1 MSDIINGRINSLLVR
16 IDTLTEQV
24 AELKTEQELRVRN
37 HGGRERLLGFR
48 ACQYLVAATQA
59 LDAVRAQ
66 LFTDATVN
74 YNGPAGEAATEQNE
88 EWLCMRFHDAAG
100 NLGLTFEDAADAV
113 LQAAEDHCD
122 VAQNALNEAL
132 LWAVAS

>member
-37 HGGRERLLGFR
+37 RGGRERLNGYR
-48 ACQYLVAATQA
+48 ACQALVAVTHAVDT
-59 LDAVRAQ
+59 VRAL
-66 LFTDATVN
+66 LFTDPDVN
-74 YNGPAGEAATEQNE
+74 YNGPAGEVATEQNE
-88 EWLCMRFHDAAG
+88 ECLCMRFHDSAG
-100 NLGLTFEDAADAV
+100 NLGLSFDDVADAV
-113 LQAAEDHCD
+113 LTAAEDHCT
-122 VAQNALNEAL
+122 VAQNALNQAV